1 MSDENFKIIRSM
13 KCLVC
18 GSANV
23 DVHHIKTRGSGGND
37 ELYNLM
43 PVCRIHHNEV
53 HNIGLVSFS
62 QKYLGVSTY
71 LQDNGWDLVNGKL
84 LHIQDDQLKFPVGE

>member
-23 DVHHIKTRGSGGND
+23 DVHHIKTRGSGGSD
-37 ELYNLM
+37 QLWNLM
-43 PVCRIHHNEV
+43 PLCRREHQEIHKIG
-53 HNIGLVSFS
+53 NIKFIE
-62 QKYLGVSTY
+62 KYINVANY
-71 LQDNGWDLVNGKL
+71 LDINGWTILNNKL
-84 LHIQDDQLKFPVGE
+84 IHIENDQIEFKNID

>member
-18 GSANV
+18 GNHKV
-23 DVHHIKTRGSGGND
+23 DVHHIKTRGSGGSD
-37 ELYNLM
+37 ELHNLA
-43 PVCRIHHNEV
+43 PLCRIHHSEI
-53 HNIGLVSFS
+53 HQLGTVSFS

-71 LQDNGWDLVNGKL
+71 LLDNGWELVNGKL